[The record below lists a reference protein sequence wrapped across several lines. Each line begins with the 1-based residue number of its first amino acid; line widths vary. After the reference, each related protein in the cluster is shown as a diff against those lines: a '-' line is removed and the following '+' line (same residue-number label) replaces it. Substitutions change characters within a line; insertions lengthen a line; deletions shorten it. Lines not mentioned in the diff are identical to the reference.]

1 MFTHLDGIHKLLEVV
16 AISMQRVAGG
26 EEGDGL
32 ATLVQQHWA
41 GGRSQTST
49 GKEIKDETA
58 WEEIRHG
65 DNKEHSLQVPHLVF
79 VEVGT
84 FILNYGCHQTILW
97 NPRIILKQKN
107 CLFP

>member
-1 MFTHLDGIHKLLEVV
+1 
-16 AISMQRVAGG
+16 MQRVVGG

-58 WEEIRHG
+58 WEGIRHG
-65 DNKEHSLQVPHLVF
+65 DNKEHSVTVSRLVF
-79 VEVGT
+79 V
-84 FILNYGCHQTILW
+84 C
-97 NPRIILKQKN
+97 LK
-107 CLFP
+107 

>member
-1 MFTHLDGIHKLLEVV
+1 LFTHLDSIHKLLEVV
-16 AISMQRVAGG
+16 AIPMQRVVGG

-58 WEEIRHG
+58 WEGIRHG
-65 DNKEHSLQVPHLVF
+65 DNKEHSVTVSRLVF
-79 VEVGT
+79 V
-84 FILNYGCHQTILW
+84 C
-97 NPRIILKQKN
+97 LK
-107 CLFP
+107 